1 MIMKKII
8 PIIAAGMLLMMINT
22 ARAQTFGDF
31 RKMTADQKTQ
41 LISDSLKV
49 NLQLTDAEYKQV
61 YTIVYEA
68 FTKIAPIVKGSG
80 DRIEKR
86 QQALAVLAD
95 SRAKLKAVLTPQQ
108 VAVLEA
114 KRTKLMAYYREKLAN
129 QPILF
134 NAPTN

>member
-1 MIMKKII
+1 
-8 PIIAAGMLLMMINT
+8 
-22 ARAQTFGDF
+22 
-31 RKMTADQKTQ
+31 

-80 DRIEKR
+80 DRMEKR

-95 SRAKLKAVLTPQQ
+95 SRTKLKAVLTPQQ